1 MSTLTMTY
9 RVLETLVC
17 KYIVVLHNTHW
28 TSFRYWTLSYN
39 QQMCKYTATNDTAL
53 RYMRLTKK
61 PYLVLQ
67 VVQVT
72 RESVSILKSHANPY
86 QYDQYYKSHGN
97 PYQYYKSH
105 GHPYQCY
112 KFCTTSAHAKK
123 TRRSYDNS
131 CVTMVPNCTG
141 CKNHLFVAFGILK
154 TQENRQD
161 IFWYSI
167 HVEG

>member
-1 MSTLTMTY
+1 MSTFTMTY

-17 KYIVVLHNTHW
+17 NYCTIHIELVYAIERYRTINRRKC
-28 TSFRYWTLSYN
+28 TS
-39 QQMCKYTATNDTAL
+39 TNDTAL

-141 CKNHLFVAFGILK
+141 CKNHLFVAFGISK
-154 TQENRQD
+154 AQENRQD
-161 IFWYSI
+161 TFWYSI